1 VARAPAK
8 PKVTL
13 DAILEATDMA
23 PVKLET
29 KAWTDLTVL
38 EAVPHGARVRKGD
51 VLVKLD
57 TDKLKEQITDLEQD
71 QAAAVLA
78 LELAQYELENLQQA
92 TPLRLDAARRTHRN
106 ATEDLGYFERIG
118 REQREKMSKFNLKSA
133 EQRLESARE
142 ELKQLEKM
150 YKADDLTEETEEII
164 LKRQKFAVESAELG
178 LESAKLSTELALKT
192 SIPREAET
200 LLAGKRD
207 QDLALA
213 LAEQSL
219 PRALTKKRY
228 DVEKLKRDQKKAEK
242 RLADLK
248 RDLDLLDVRAPMDGV
263 VYYGACEAG
272 KWPSGAAV
280 AKKLMPTGKLMPN
293 EVFITV
299 INPDN
304 LMLRAV
310 VPEGEL
316 AKLKTGMEG
325 QAAPVAAPDKKLP
338 VKLEELG
345 YIPLPAGG
353 FEARLS
359 IKPDP
364 GLRLV
369 PGMNAKVSLGE
380 AQKSDALLV
389 PKEAVF
395 TEGSESVVYVLKAGG
410 EPEKRSVK
418 TGEAEGNMVAITQGL
433 SEGEKVLLKKPE

>member
-1 VARAPAK
+1 MKDLSSHLLRLGAGCLALAWTAGCTTTRTEPAQSPPAPTTATPSPSAPPTLAPPTHTVARAPAK

-142 ELKQLEKM
+142 ELRQLEKM

-200 LLAGKRD
+200 LLAQARTD
-207 QDLALA
+207 
-213 LAEQSL
+213 AERTL
-219 PRALTKKRY
+219 REAR
-228 DVEKLKRDQKKAEK
+228 ER
-242 RLADLK
+242 R
-248 RDLDLLDVRAPMDGV
+248 DVRV
-263 VYYGACEAG
+263 VQTLISF
-272 KWPSGAAV
+272 PNPPPL
-280 AKKLMPTGKLMPN
+280 KL
-293 EVFITV
+293 
-299 INPDN
+299 
-304 LMLRAV
+304 
-310 VPEGEL
+310 
-316 AKLKTGMEG
+316 
-325 QAAPVAAPDKKLP
+325 
-338 VKLEELG
+338 
-345 YIPLPAGG
+345 
-353 FEARLS
+353 
-359 IKPDP
+359 
-364 GLRLV
+364 GLRVTVFFDL
-369 PGMNAKVSLGE
+369 
-380 AQKSDALLV
+380 
-389 PKEAVF
+389 PK
-395 TEGSESVVYVLKAGG
+395 TKGS
-410 EPEKRSVK
+410 
-418 TGEAEGNMVAITQGL
+418 TM
-433 SEGEKVLLKKPE
+433 